1 MINPT
6 KGGAWTHNHGV
17 TRKALNF
24 YFVNDTLLILLR
36 QK

>member
-17 TRKALNF
+17 KHKALNF
-24 YFVNDTLLILLR
+24 YFVNYALLILLR